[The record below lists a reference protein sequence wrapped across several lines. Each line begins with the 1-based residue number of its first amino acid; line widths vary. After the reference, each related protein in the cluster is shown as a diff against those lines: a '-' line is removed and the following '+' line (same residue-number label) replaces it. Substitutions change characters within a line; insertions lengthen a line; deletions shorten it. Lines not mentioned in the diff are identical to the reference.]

1 MDFITMPFGGPIS
14 LTVCKPTLNDE
25 IKNFQIKIFNSL
37 QQALSNNLH
46 DKFVQEAKIATRA
59 ATRTATPITT
69 STPRNYRNF
78 RARFQ
83 WGHLR
88 R

>member
-1 MDFITMPFGGPIS
+1 MPFGGPIS

-25 IKNFQIKIFNSL
+25 IKNFRTKIFNSL
-37 QQALSNNLH
+37 KQALSKNLH
-46 DKFVQEAKIATRA
+46 DKFVQEPTNAT
-59 ATRTATPITT
+59 TTATTITT
-69 STPRNYRNF
+69 STPRNF
-78 RARFQ
+78 RAGFQ

>member
-1 MDFITMPFGGPIS
+1 MPFGGPIS

-25 IKNFQIKIFNSL
+25 IKNFRIKIFNSL
-37 QQALSNNLH
+37 KQALSKNLH
-46 DKFVQEAKIATRA
+46 DKFVQEPTNAT
-59 ATRTATPITT
+59 TTATTTTT
-69 STPRNYRNF
+69 STPRNF
-78 RARFQ
+78 RAGFQ

>member
-1 MDFITMPFGGPIS
+1 MTMPFGGPIS

-46 DKFVQEAKIATRA
+46 DKFVQEATRA
-59 ATRTATPITT
+59 ATTTATTITT
-69 STPRNYRNF
+69 STPRNF

>member
-1 MDFITMPFGGPIS
+1 MPFGGPIS

-25 IKNFQIKIFNSL
+25 IKNFRIKIFNSL
-37 QQALSNNLH
+37 KQALSKNLH
-46 DKFVQEAKIATRA
+46 DKFVQEPTKAT
-59 ATRTATPITT
+59 TTATTITT
-69 STPRNYRNF
+69 STPRNL
-78 RARFQ
+78 RAGFQ

>member
-1 MDFITMPFGGPIS
+1 MGGPIS
-14 LTVCKPTLNDE
+14 ITVCKPTLNNE
-25 IKNFQIKIFNSL
+25 LKNFRIKIFNSVRDNL
-37 QQALSNNLH
+37 Q
-46 DKFVQEAKIATRA
+46 DKLQETTTA
-59 ATRTATPITT
+59 ATTTATTT
-69 STPRNYRNF
+69 STTENYRNF

>member
-1 MDFITMPFGGPIS
+1 MRDILQDKLQET
-14 LTVCKPTLNDE
+14 TV
-25 IKNFQIKIFNSL
+25 
-37 QQALSNNLH
+37 
-46 DKFVQEAKIATRA
+46 A
-59 ATRTATPITT
+59 ATTT
-69 STPRNYRNF
+69 TTTMTTTEKNRNF